1 MSEKEFSWKENIWW
15 VSWSILL
22 ILQIIAGFLLY
33 NRKGLLVVAILGWI
47 IMIVGFVIGGMG
59 VSTLKKMGGVPKGK
73 RSSRF
78 GVGTTTIV
86 TSGIYA
92 IVRHPQYLC
101 WLFFNAAVILV
112 AQDWIV
118 AIIGLAS
125 MLTIYMQA
133 RQDDQSLLDQ
143 FGDDYKRYM
152 QRVPRMSNLLGIIR
166 MLRRRKR

>member
-1 MSEKEFSWKENIWW
+1 M
-15 VSWSILL
+15 
-22 ILQIIAGFLLY
+22 GFLVHFDDSSDHRRLSPIQPKRSLSSSHSRMDNHDSRICDRW
-33 NRKGLLVVAILGWI
+33 NRCLHPQKNGW
-47 IMIVGFVIGGMG
+47 
-59 VSTLKKMGGVPKGK
+59 SAKGK
-73 RSSRF
+73 KASRF

-101 WLFFNAAVILV
+101 WLFFNAAVIRV

-133 RQDDQSLLDQ
+133 RQDDQSLLEQ

-152 QRVPRMSNLLGIIR
+152 QRVPRMNILLGDY
-166 MLRRRKR
+166 